1 MAAPP
6 RNGGVLE
13 RVGFALVGLLSA
25 LAACGRDA
33 APAHAVPGDRGP
45 AIVVEVLNASGKP
58 GNARV
63 GTRVLRRA
71 GIDVVYF
78 GNAPAALGIIDSTR
92 IIVRRGS
99 ADVGERVRRALGRGR
114 VEVQVD
120 SARLLD
126 ASVLLGADFA
136 PRQDFHP

>member
-1 MAAPP
+1 MAPAS

-13 RVGFALVGLLSA
+13 RSAVALLLALVG
-25 LAACGRDA
+25 CGRDA
-33 APAHAVPGDRGP
+33 APAHPVPGDRGT

-78 GNAPAALGIIDSTR
+78 GNAPATLGIIDSTR

-99 ADVGERVRRALGRGR
+99 ADVGERVRRALGTGR
-114 VEVQVD
+114 VEVQAD